1 MLEDYT
7 NCAILQGLGYLP
19 TELLVVLLF

>member
-1 MLEDYT
+1 MLEGYM

-19 TELLVVLLF
+19 AELLVVLLL